1 MITYALVTAQQT
13 NARPTARA
21 TTILLPRSLTG
32 V

>member
-1 MITYALVTAQQT
+1 MITNVLATAQQIK
-13 NARPTARA
+13 ARPTARA